1 MHFGYITDWCIFV
14 VCLYHC
20 DKDICLSY
28 HFFSWS
34 SWVFYCVLNLKFAM
48 ELHYNDEM
56 FTLLGFAIAAI
67 FALIFLVIR
76 CIIQKC
82 RISDTSGQTR
92 IQPYNVAPA
101 RNQNERRNSINNNS
115 CIHDRRKPEE
125 NDERLCVTV

>member
-1 MHFGYITDWCIFV
+1 
-14 VCLYHC
+14 
-20 DKDICLSY
+20 
-28 HFFSWS
+28 
-34 SWVFYCVLNLKFAM
+34 M

-82 RISDTSGQTR
+82 RISDTSGQTI
-92 IQPYNVAPA
+92 IQPYNGAPVT
-101 RNQNERRNSINNNS
+101 RNQNERRNSINNNA
-115 CIHDRRKPEE
+115 CIHDPRKPEE

>member
-1 MHFGYITDWCIFV
+1 MIGSFGAATRTSSVHHTTF
-14 VCLYHC
+14 LL
-20 DKDICLSY
+20 K
-28 HFFSWS
+28 

-56 FTLLGFAIAAI
+56 FTLLGIAIAAI

-92 IQPYNVAPA
+92 IQPYNGAPVT
-101 RNQNERRNSINNNS
+101 RNQNERRNSINNNF